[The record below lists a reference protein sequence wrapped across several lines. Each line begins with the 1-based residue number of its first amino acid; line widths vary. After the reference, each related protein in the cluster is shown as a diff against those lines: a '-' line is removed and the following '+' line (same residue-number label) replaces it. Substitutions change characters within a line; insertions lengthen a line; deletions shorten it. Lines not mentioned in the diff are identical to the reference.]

1 MRVVTKLDRV
11 ARATLDLLRIVDQI
25 GRKALGSS
33 RSASRGPAP
42 SPAGRLMLTV
52 LSGIAEF
59 ERDPILQRTI
69 EGYARPS
76 RHFSRC

>member
-1 MRVVTKLDRV
+1 
-11 ARATLDLLRIVDQI
+11 
-25 GRKALGSS
+25 
-33 RSASRGPAP
+33 
-42 SPAGRLMLTV
+42 MLTV